1 LRRVITETIWA
12 FRDKDG
18 GTFKPDAKIE
28 SWQVSLIKSS
38 IEVFEH
44 QFSAE
49 LKKMVIYAVPRRGIF
64 DTERLVA
71 SAEGHLPQSIRDDLS
86 SFVIRSSG
94 PPVDALHSGCFRQP
108 VFTRCGLPGAR

>member
-1 LRRVITETIWA
+1 MEVSYCHDATARLRRVITETIWA

-44 QFSAE
+44 QF
-49 LKKMVIYAVPRRGIF
+49 IF